1 MKDLLE
7 QALSRLPES
16 IADSLTPIVLAKD
29 FDATISSQQ
38 FDILL
43 ERSGLN
49 DADLRVALLPLA
61 ACYAHVPISQFY
73 VGAIARGLTGT
84 LYFGANMEFSGVQ
97 LGQSIHAEQA
107 AISHAW
113 MKGETGI
120 KDVTVNHTPCGH
132 CRQFMNELTTASSL
146 MIQLPQRD
154 ELSLQHYLPE
164 SFGPDDLDITR
175 RLMDGSNQSIDYPLD
190 DTLLTQALVG
200 LNVSHAP
207 YTHNISG
214 VAVRATTNEVFKGAY
229 AENAAFNP
237 SLPPLQVALV
247 QMRMTGLDFAL
258 VTHVALVEM
267 AKTPISHLDSTQA
280 TLDGLNPDIEFS
292 YAAITQD
299 ESRVDK

>member
-16 IADSLTPIVLAKD
+16 IADSLTPIVLDKD
-29 FDATISSQQ
+29 FDATLSSQQ
-38 FDILL
+38 FDTLL
-43 ERSGLN
+43 KCSGLN

-61 ACYAHVPISQFY
+61 ACYAHVPISKFY

-164 SFGPDDLDITR
+164 SFGPDDLDIAQ
-175 RLMDGSNQSIDYPLD
+175 RLMDKSHQGVEHPLD
-190 DTLLTQALVG
+190 DPLLTQALAA
-200 LNVSHAP
+200 LNLSHAP
-207 YTHNISG
+207 YTHNVSG
-214 VAVRATTNEVFKGAY
+214 VALRTTTQDTFQGAY

-237 SLPPLQVALV
+237 SLAPLQVALI
-247 QMRMTGLDFAL
+247 QMRMAGLDFSL

-267 AKTPISHLDSTQA
+267 GNTPISHLDSTQA

-292 YAAITQD
+292 YA
-299 ESRVDK
+299 SVPSK

>member
-1 MKDLLE
+1 MKELLE

-16 IADSLTPIVLAKD
+16 IADSLTPIVLADD
-29 FDATISSQQ
+29 FDATISSLQ
-38 FDILL
+38 FDTLL
-43 ERSGLN
+43 HRSGFT

-61 ACYAHVPISQFY
+61 ACYAHVPISQFF
-73 VGAIARGLTGT
+73 VGAIVRGLSGT

-107 AISHAW
+107 GISHAW

-132 CRQFMNELTTASSL
+132 CRQFMNELTTAPSL
-146 MIQLPQRD
+146 NIQLPQRE

-164 SFGPDDLDITR
+164 SFGPDDLGIKQ
-175 RLMDGSNQSIDYPLD
+175 RLMDPADRHFDYAFEEPLLQDALAALSI
-190 DTLLTQALVG
+190 
-200 LNVSHAP
+200 SHAP
-207 YTHNISG
+207 YTKNFSG
-214 VAVRATTNEVFKGAY
+214 IALSAVNGEVFKGAY

-247 QMRMTGLDFAL
+247 QMRMAGLEFSQ

-267 AKTPISHLDSTQA
+267 ANTPISHLDTTQA

-292 YAAITQD
+292 YA
-299 ESRVDK
+299 EVPKE